1 MKKTILSTV
10 VSILCLTGLQAQ
22 EKHPISIENSTVEW
36 VGEKVT
42 GTHSG
47 FVDLK
52 NAYFL
57 FEENKLVGGAFD
69 IDMNSITCT
78 DIENEE
84 YAAKLVDHLKNDD
97 FFATDKY
104 PTANFKITKVIYD
117 GTSYMVTGDMTIRDI
132 TEEITFPARFHSHGR
147 MVHANANLKID
158 RTKHDIKYGSGS
170 FFDDLGDKMIYNEFT
185 LKIQLES
192 YK

>member
-1 MKKTILSTV
+1 MKKIILSTV
-10 VSILCLTGLQAQ
+10 VSLLSLSNLQAQ
-22 EKHPISIENSTVEW
+22 EKHSISIEKSSVEW
-36 VGEKVT
+36 IGEKVT

-47 FVDLK
+47 LISLK
-52 NAYFL
+52 DGYFK
-57 FEENKLVGGAFD
+57 FEENKLVGGEFN

-78 DIENEE
+78 DIENKE

-97 FFATDKY
+97 FFASDKH
-104 PTANFKITKVIYD
+104 PLSNFKITKVIFD
-117 GTSYMVTGDMTIRDI
+117 GTSYMITGDITIRDI

-147 MVHANANLKID
+147 IFHANASLKID
-158 RTKHDIKYGSGS
+158 RTKHDVKYGSGS

>member
-1 MKKTILSTV
+1 MKKMILSTV
-10 VSILCLTGLQAQ
+10 VSILCLTNLQAQ
-22 EKHPISIENSTVEW
+22 EKHPVSIEKSSVEW
-36 VGEKVT
+36 IGEKVT

-47 FVDLK
+47 FISLK
-52 NAYFL
+52 NAYLL
-57 FEENKLVGGAFD
+57 FEDNKLVGGEFD

-84 YAAKLVDHLKNDD
+84 YAAKLVNHLKNDD
-97 FFATDKY
+97 FFASDKY
-104 PTANFKITKVIYD
+104 PTSNFKITKVIFD
-117 GTSYMVTGDMTIRDI
+117 GTSYMITGDITIRDI

-147 MVHANANLKID
+147 IFHANASLIID
-158 RTKHDIKYGSGS
+158 RTKHDVKYGSGS

-185 LKIQLES
+185 LKVQLES